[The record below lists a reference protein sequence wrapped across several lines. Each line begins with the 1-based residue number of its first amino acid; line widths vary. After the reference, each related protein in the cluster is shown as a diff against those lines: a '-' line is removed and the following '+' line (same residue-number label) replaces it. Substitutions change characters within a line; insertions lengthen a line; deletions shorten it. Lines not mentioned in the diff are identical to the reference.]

1 MLSNVQTTMY
11 NAISL
16 VWLELLM
23 FGLAAVVYFLFAGDT
38 IFKKTNKKG
47 DDQDDRVDQDSS
59 EMFQTQHHRK
69 DYAAAVEAWRKAKV
83 DPKAE
88 LCLPS
93 AVDAMQ
99 KANLDAGT
107 ITKELREAMEAR
119 GDLREAGPIND
130 LLEMLVK
137 RRNLDL
143 LDAVLDLLSGLQ
155 IQPDTHS
162 YGLLIEAHV
171 QLKNFNEVKSLAA
184 RLRKTGVDFTEKM
197 HRGVFTA
204 ALRTGQAQ
212 DAVTILKTSQFDMAP
227 DQVKSFMHLCC
238 KERCMEAAIE
248 LECVKSKVTGDLM
261 ASMLEDALKRKD
273 LKQCAQLSEVITAC
287 GVPKTG
293 QVMVLLARGCP
304 SQAAELYKAAGE
316 VSESQA
322 LALLEACAMTLDA
335 ELAGKVFAS
344 LEGRKAGSQLTGVG
358 HAVYTALV
366 KVYMQCEQ
374 FEKACD
380 LYEGIKAAGVHL
392 DAQLSGA
399 LHTCATQA
407 GKTELAQ
414 SLFEASSSDLPKYM
428 AMIRACGKEC
438 DLRGALAVFQKLKS
452 GGVQLNTLVCNC
464 VLDACV
470 QCGKVDAAV
479 SHFQEMREL
488 EMVDV
493 VSYNTLLKAFLKSG
507 QIQKARALLS
517 EMSAN
522 GVAPNKVTYNE
533 MLNALVN
540 IKDRRGM
547 WQLISDMA
555 SKGMYPNSVTCSI
568 ILKSL
573 SATSDPSSVARA
585 MELIDT
591 MHDEMDEVL
600 FSSVIEACVRV
611 GKLDLLSAKLQQY
624 AARGGFEG
632 LTAPTYGSMIKAYGK
647 ARDTEKV
654 WELWTMMR
662 QRGVKPTS
670 ITLGCM
676 VDALVKNDQADAA
689 FDLVQEV
696 KHDPVCRDTLN
707 TVIYST
713 ILKGF
718 TLARLPERVD
728 QVYQEMRG
736 LGIACNTISFNTM
749 IDANCRTGRMER
761 AEQLFA
767 DLETTGSPDVV
778 TYSTMVKGY
787 CMSGDID
794 QGFKVLRKMLA
805 SNRCAPDE
813 ILFNS
818 LLDGCA
824 RQHRVEEALAL
835 VEDMHKHHVQPS
847 NYTLSILVK
856 LLGRSR
862 RLQQAFTMVEETCKR
877 FDFQANIHVY
887 TCLLQACIQNRQLSR
902 ALELHDSMITQ
913 AGVQPD
919 AKTYSVL
926 ARGCLTNGSTE
937 SLAAIVRCA
946 YGLPSKLVKPEWA
959 PGLEPRML
967 EEVMSS
973 LSGNP
978 TAERVAVPLLADL
991 KAVGV
996 HVERNTYQRAV
1007 KTSVSRAARSDMHP
1021 VQAAFAKRR

>member
-1 MLSNVQTTMY
+1 
-11 NAISL
+11 
-16 VWLELLM
+16 M
-23 FGLAAVVYFLFAGDT
+23 FGLAVVVYFLFTGDKISSKT
-38 IFKKTNKKG
+38 SKKDDVNEDCG
-47 DDQDDRVDQDSS
+47 DETSK
-59 EMFQTQHHRK
+59 MIQTQHHRK

-83 DPKAE
+83 DPTASV
-88 LCLPS
+88 CLPT

-99 KANLDAGT
+99 KARFDAGA
-107 ITKELREAMEAR
+107 ITKELREAMEVRA
-119 GDLREAGPIND
+119 DLRESGAINE

-137 RRNLDL
+137 RRDLDV

-155 IQPDTHS
+155 IEPDSHS

-171 QLKNFNEVKSLAA
+171 LLKNFNEVKSLAA
-184 RLRKTGVDFTEKM
+184 RLRKNGAAFTEKM

-204 ALRTGQAQ
+204 SLRTGQVQ
-212 DAVTILKTSQFDMAP
+212 DAIACLRTASFDLSSE
-227 DQVKSFMHLCC
+227 QVKSFVSLCC
-238 KERCMEAAIE
+238 KERCTDVLTEFSS
-248 LECVKSKVTGDLM
+248 VKSQVTSEMIVSL
-261 ASMLEDALKRKD
+261 LEDSLKRKD
-273 LKQCAQLSEVITAC
+273 LKQCAQLSELVSAF

-293 QVMVLLARGCP
+293 QVLVLLARGCP
-304 SQAAELYKAAGE
+304 MQASALFEAADE
-316 VSESQA
+316 VSESAA
-322 LALLEACAMTLDA
+322 LALLEACAATRDA
-335 ELAGKVFAS
+335 ELAGKVFAA
-344 LEGRKAGSQLTGVG
+344 LEGRKGGSQLTGVG
-358 HAVYTALV
+358 HSVYAALV

-374 FEKACD
+374 YEKACD
-380 LYEGIKAAGVHL
+380 LYDGIVKAGVHL

-407 GKTELAQ
+407 GRTELAQ
-414 SLFEASSSDLPKYM
+414 SLFESAPSDLSKYM
-428 AMIRACGKEC
+428 AMIRACGKES
-438 DLRGALAVFQKLKS
+438 DLRGALALFQKLRS
-452 GGVQLNTLVCNC
+452 NGVQLNSLVCNC

-470 QCGKVDAAV
+470 QCGKADAAMA
-479 SHFQEMREL
+479 HFQEMRSL

-493 VSYNTLLKAFLKSG
+493 VSYNTLLKAFLKAG

-517 EMSAN
+517 EMSAG
-522 GVAPNKVTYNE
+522 GVTPNKVTYNE

-555 SKGMYPNSVTCSI
+555 AKGMYPNSVTCSI

-647 ARDTEKV
+647 ARDVEKV

-662 QRGVKPTS
+662 QRNVKPTS

-676 VDALVKNDQADAA
+676 VDALVKNDQPDSA

-696 KHDPVCRDTLN
+696 KQDPVCRDTLN

-718 TLARLPERVD
+718 TLAKQPERVD
-728 QVYQEMRG
+728 QVYHEMRD

-767 DLETTGSPDVV
+767 DLESTGSPDVV

-805 SNRCAPDE
+805 SGRCAPDE

-824 RQHRVEEALAL
+824 RQHRVDEALAL

-862 RLQQAFTMVEETCKR
+862 RLQQAFTMVEDTCKR

-902 ALELHDSMITQ
+902 ALVLHDSMITQ

-919 AKTYSVL
+919 SKTYSVL
-926 ARGCLTNGSTE
+926 ARGCLTSGSTD

-946 YGLPSKLVKPEWA
+946 YGLPSKLVKPDWA
-959 PGLEPRML
+959 PGLEPRVL

-991 KAVGV
+991 KAIGV

-1007 KTSVSRAARSDMHP
+1007 KTSVSRAGRSDMHP